1 MRVSTNRRT
10 PGLNHLADTLRAALH
25 EVDAHAGGL
34 YLYDPDKTTLAL
46 SLLVGVPRDLFL
58 SWTRIAPTA
67 RVPVNDAIR
76 ERQVVWRPNGAAIGQ
91 DYPRVSITLPYDFSV
106 AVVPLVSGREEYGAY
121 FTFGVADAP
130 AELSARARAA
140 LTGAADRIVEQLREA
155 RDQGHPVRPP
165 SRPRVVDPA
174 SDDQGQGG
182 PEENDAIARMVRP
195 IREGLCALDVD
206 GRITTVTDAAADLLG
221 RPRERL
227 LGYRPWT
234 ALPWLRDPVFEDRY
248 RAAIVSHQPVQFT
261 ALCPPDRWLS
271 FHLYPGGRGVSVV
284 ITPTDVD
291 RRGKTARGRRTPTR
305 AGELYHIL
313 HLASALTEAVTV
325 DDVVDLVAREILP
338 AVGAN
343 GLALFRNERREQ
355 RLRLLGERGFD
366 PAVLERVDGAPL
378 DRRAP
383 ITHAAASGV
392 PGFFRSRVE
401 LELVYPEIPH
411 RPTGPQGWAIL
422 PLIAS
427 GRPIGVCVLT
437 FPQPHVFTVQR
448 RAVLNAL
455 SSLIAQAL
463 ERARLYDFKMHLAQ
477 GLQSV
482 LLPRRMPDLPGLNS
496 AYRYLPGTEG
506 MDIGGDFYDQLP
518 LGPSTSTAIIGDVQ
532 GHSVSAAALMGQ
544 IRTAAL
550 AFTTV
555 FDGDP
560 GQVLTHTN
568 RLLCQMESDLFTS
581 CVHLRLDMRTGRV
594 RMARAGHPEPL
605 LSAPGGGRVMDVPD
619 GLLLGID
626 PEAEYPVLEFDLP
639 PRSILALYTDGLIE
653 TPGADLDEAKRDVL
667 SCLDAVRGLPLD
679 EVAEEMVARVRTEH
693 REDDIALLLL
703 ESAPLEKG
711 PSDE

>member
-1 MRVSTNRRT
+1 MRVSTNQPA
-10 PGLNHLADTLRAALH
+10 PGLDTVADTFRAALR
-25 EVDAHAGGL
+25 EVGAHAGGL
-34 YLYDPDKTTLAL
+34 YLHDPGEATLAL
-46 SLLVGVPRDLFL
+46 SVLVGVPRDIFL
-58 SWTRIAPTA
+58 SWTRVASNA

-76 ERQVVWRPNGAAIGQ
+76 ERQIVWRPNGATLGR
-91 DYPRVSITLPYDFSV
+91 DYPRIAITLPYDFSV
-106 AVVPLVSGREEYGAY
+106 ACVPLVSDREEYGAF
-121 FTFGVADAP
+121 FTLGVADEP
-130 AELSARARAA
+130 DELPARARAA
-140 LTGAADRIVEQLREA
+140 LAAAADRMVDQLRDA
-155 RDQGHPVRPP
+155 RDQGRPVRPP
-165 SRPRVVDPA
+165 SRPRVVSAACDEEA
-174 SDDQGQGG
+174 ENGQG
-182 PEENDAIARMVRP
+182 DHDSIARMVRP

-221 RPRERL
+221 KPRERL

-271 FHLYPGGRGVSVV
+271 FHLYPGDCGISVV

-291 RRGKTARGRRTPTR
+291 RRGKTGRGRRTPTR

-343 GLALFRNERREQ
+343 GLALFRNDRREQ

-366 PAVLERVDGAPL
+366 QSVLERVDGAPL
-378 DRRAP
+378 GRRAP

-392 PGFFRSRVE
+392 PGFFRSRAE
-401 LELVYPEIPH
+401 LELVYPELPH

-422 PLIAS
+422 PLVAS
-427 GRPIGVCVLT
+427 GRPIGACVLT

-448 RAVLNAL
+448 RAVLNSL

-477 GLQSV
+477 GLQSG
-482 LLPRRMPDLPGLNS
+482 LLPRSMPDLPGLNS
-496 AYRYLPGTEG
+496 AYRYLAGTEG
-506 MDIGGDFYDQLP
+506 MDIGGDFYDQVP
-518 LGPSTSTAIIGDVQ
+518 LGPSASAAVIGDVQ

-544 IRTAAL
+544 IRTAVL
-550 AFTTV
+550 AYTTV

-560 GQVLTHTN
+560 GRVLAHTN
-568 RLLCQMESDLFTS
+568 RLLCLMESDLFAS
-581 CVHLRLDMRTGRV
+581 CVYLRLDMRTGRV

-653 TPGADLDEAKRDVL
+653 APGRDLDEAKRDVL

-679 EVAEEMVARVRTEH
+679 EVAEEMVGRVRTDH
-693 REDDIALLLL
+693 RDDDIALLLL
-703 ESAPLEKG
+703 ESVPLENR
-711 PSDE
+711 PSEE